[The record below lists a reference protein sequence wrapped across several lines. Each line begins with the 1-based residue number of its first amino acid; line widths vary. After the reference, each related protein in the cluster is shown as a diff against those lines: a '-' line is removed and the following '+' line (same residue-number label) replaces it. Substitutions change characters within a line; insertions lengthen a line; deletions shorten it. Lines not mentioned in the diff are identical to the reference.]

1 MWRGKMTELAYT
13 IAVGV
18 FMGIA
23 WITFLWSL
31 GFLIVD
37 KLIDR

>member
-1 MWRGKMTELAYT
+1 MTELAYT

-18 FMGIA
+18 FMGIG
-23 WITFLWSL
+23 WMMFLCGL

-37 KLIDR
+37 NLFDR